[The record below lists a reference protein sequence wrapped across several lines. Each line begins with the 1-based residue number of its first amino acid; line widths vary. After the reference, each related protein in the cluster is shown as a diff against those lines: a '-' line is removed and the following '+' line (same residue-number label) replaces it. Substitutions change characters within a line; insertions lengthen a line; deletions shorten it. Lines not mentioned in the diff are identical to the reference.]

1 MSIEFVESKS
11 DLEASTY
18 HKWLTIIISIN
29 FQNLEKYDVKD
40 EIYRDNAI
48 CSYLLYGN
56 DMCTQNTTTYVLGR
70 FICKKDNTN
79 VCNYYSSPV
88 RIIAAFNVSL
98 ASIFLFCSQINHTQ
112 KLHLMITHISF
123 SELKTQKYYDTPK
136 DIIKS
141 QQVRLI

>member
-1 MSIEFVESKS
+1 MKIRVVLSSNHFCNFNLQKYIESVEYMQFIKQPH
-11 DLEASTY
+11 TING
-18 HKWLTIIISIN
+18 WLFNSFT
-29 FQNLEKYDVKD
+29 FQNLGKYDVKH

-112 KLHLMITHISF
+112 KLHLMISRISF
-123 SELKTQKYYDTPK
+123 SELKT
-136 DIIKS
+136 
-141 QQVRLI
+141 